1 MALPTAMFKKILVP
15 LDLSGRNEGA
25 LAAASQLARQGRAR
39 VLLLHVIQ
47 RIEHVAPRELRGF
60 YEQLEKSAREKMAV
74 AARKL
79 AAKKIDVRGTVVVG
93 MPAAE
98 IVDYAGANGVDL
110 IVLSSHKIDLTRPN
124 QGWGTTSY
132 KVGVLCQ
139 CPVLLVK

>member
-1 MALPTAMFKKILVP
+1 MAPSAAMFKKILVP
-15 LDLSGRNEGA
+15 LDLSGQNEGA
-25 LAAASQLARQGRAR
+25 LAAASLLARQGRAR

-47 RIEHVAPRELRGF
+47 RIEHVPPRELRGF
-60 YEQLEKSAREKMAV
+60 YDRLEKSAREKMAV

-79 AAKKIDVRGTVVVG
+79 AAKKIEVRATVVLG
-93 MPAAE
+93 IPAAE
-98 IVDYAGANGVDL
+98 IVEYADANGVDL
-110 IVLSSHKIDLTRPN
+110 IVLSSHKIDLSRPN